1 MNNKNIISIFVVLA
15 IVFTILGGTLAY
27 WSWIS
32 SNADKTN
39 VTFTVGSTFSCSAD
53 GGGNITNNSY
63 FAPSSCT
70 NSNYAI
76 KREITTHITNNSS
89 DTIYMDMWLN
99 INSIGSGL
107 SNSQNFKYAL
117 TTSSSSC
124 TSNVITE
131 GTFYGKVAND
141 KIELLSQV
149 SAGSTYYLYIWLDAA
164 ETSSDTQNQTIS
176 LSLGGTCTNEVIS
189 LPESN
194 VLSERM
200 AMHSVIDNTSS
211 TYVTNSNGVQFNA
224 ISSDTNGKGIY
235 MRNGTQNAE
244 HPIYYYRGAVT
255 DNNVLFANFCW
266 KIVRTTDTGGVKLIY
281 NGIPS
286 NGECNNTGANSQ
298 LANTAKYNA
307 NGDSLSDL
315 GYMYGTRYPYDS
327 KVDSQLNHVYL
338 YGGSVTYSNGNYTL
352 TSTKSSSGTWSD
364 DYNTLNNYHY
374 TCFNNTGTCSTVSY
388 IFYTEEDAAY
398 YVTLSGGKT
407 INDALSDMLTNSSNT
422 NNSTIKSAVDAWYQ
436 SNMTSYTSYLEDTPF
451 CNDRGIS
458 SLAGWKP
465 NGGSVTSSYFTLKA
479 RSRSSSPSLA
489 CSNTNDAFTV
499 SSENGNGKLTYP
511 VGLLTA
517 DVAKL
522 AGGASGANNTF
533 YLYTGAEYH
542 LMSPAGF
549 DVLYESTIF
558 SITSTG
564 YFSWGNVITESG
576 VRPVISLKPGA
587 TITSGDGTVSDP
599 YVLVWD

>member
-1 MNNKNIISIFVVLA
+1 MKDNKYIIPSLFAVAIIMVV
-15 IVFTILGGTLAY
+15 IGSTFAY
-27 WSWIS
+27 WNWEST
-32 SNADKTN
+32 NAQKTS
-39 VTFTVGSTFSCSAD
+39 VTFTVGANFSCSAD
-53 GGGNITNNSY
+53 GGGEITNTNY
-63 FAPSSCT
+63 FVPTDCT
-70 NSNYAI
+70 NSTYAI
-76 KREITTHITNNSS
+76 QRTVKVSTTQGANTP
-89 DTIYMDMWLN
+89 IYLN
-99 INSIGSGL
+99 MNLKVNSIGSGL
-107 SNSQNFKYAL
+107 SGSQNFKYAL
-117 TTSSSSC
+117 TTSSTSC
-124 TSNVITE
+124 ETGVVASGN
-131 GTFYGKVAND
+131 FYGATTNTEKPLLIDERYLTSTTND
-141 KIELLSQV
+141 
-149 SAGSTYYLYIWLDAA
+149 TYYLYVWLDKA
-164 ETSSDTQNQTIS
+164 ETSSSTMNQSVS
-176 LSLGGTCTNEVIS
+176 LSLTGDCTDQEPAKTYAPWGAEVDKYTRVNFS
-189 LPESN
+189 QTS
-194 VLSERM
+194 
-200 AMHSVIDNTSS
+200 IDNGTDGL
-211 TYVTNSNGVQFNA
+211 YVL
-224 ISSDTNGKGIY
+224 K
-235 MRNGTQNAE
+235 GTQNDTY
-244 HPIYYYRGAVT
+244 PIYYYRGAVT
-255 DNNVLFANFCW
+255 DNNVLFGGFCW
-266 KIVRTTDTGGVKLIY
+266 KIVRTTDTGGTKLIY
-281 NGIPS
+281 NGLPS
-286 NGECNNTGANSQ
+286 GTNNNQCTNTTGTDTQ
-298 LANTAKYNA
+298 LSTTSKFNITYESPA
-307 NGDSLSDL
+307 GV

-517 DVAKL
+517 DEAKL